1 MGSLLIP
8 LQVNPP
14 RGFFMEKVWDRIS
27 FEALQPANN
36 YSLPKDSQ

>member
-1 MGSLLIP
+1 MGSLLIL

-14 RGFFMEKVWDRIS
+14 RGFFMENVWDRIS

-36 YSLPKDSQ
+36 YPLAKDSQ

>member
-1 MGSLLIP
+1 MGSLLVP

-14 RGFFMEKVWDRIS
+14 EGFFMENFWDRIS

-36 YSLPKDSQ
+36 FP